1 MPAASAAA
9 TQSQRNKLAR
19 ALFDQVWLE
28 GKTVIAVK
36 PRTELGPFFRLTY
49 EDFGQKM
56 LKITLQLG
64 FNPSLNNILLGEE
77 VLVI

>member
-1 MPAASAAA
+1 VPAAWAAA

-28 GKTVIAVK
+28 DKTVIAVK

-49 EDFGQKM
+49 EDFGQKNVEDN
-56 LKITLQLG
+56 TSTRVQ
-64 FNPSLNNILLGEE
+64 SYS
-77 VLVI
+77 

>member
-1 MPAASAAA
+1 MPAAWAAA

-49 EDFGQKM
+49 EDFGQK
-56 LKITLQLG
+56 KC
-64 FNPSLNNILLGEE
+64 
-77 VLVI
+77 